1 MHAVP
6 IGDFADWRENARSLL
21 AQDIP
26 PEEIVFHDG
35 GQGSLFSPPTVL
47 LPPILR
53 PPPRCA
59 PSLLVI

>member
-6 IGDFADWRENARSLL
+6 IGGFADWRENARSLL

-35 GQGSLFSPPTVL
+35 GQGSLF
-47 LPPILR
+47 
-53 PPPRCA
+53 
-59 PSLLVI
+59 